1 MYIAISFLY
10 IINITV
16 SYPSFKLII
25 LLTHRE
31 KGYRNRTH
39 CSGQYQAHTKGP
51 KMIEVVHCS
60 NKDICLYLF
69 YTSFKYYL

>member
-16 SYPSFKLII
+16 SYLSFKLII

-39 CSGQYQAHTKGP
+39 CSGQYQAHMKGP
-51 KMIEVVHCS
+51 EMIEV
-60 NKDICLYLF
+60 D
-69 YTSFKYYL
+69 